1 MNRTAL
7 ALVITCFTLFSGC
20 ATEHRETWPDGG
32 PRRSGSLRSGRQ
44 VGPWSYW
51 WPNGQ
56 LQASGDYAE
65 DTPTGHWKY
74 FHDDGSP
81 DAEGDYRDELRD
93 GYWQ

>member
-20 ATEHRETWPDGG
+20 ATEHRKTWPDGG
-32 PRRSGSLRSGRQ
+32 PRRNGSLRSGQQ

-51 WPNGQ
+51 WPNGR

-65 DTPTGHWKY
+65 NAPTGH
-74 FHDDGSP
+74 
-81 DAEGDYRDELRD
+81 
-93 GYWQ
+93 